1 MSCNTGHVG
10 TAGKRKAKL
19 LKMEKPGKL
28 SVRHLRG
35 LRLPWKTRDLHL
47 GNVYGPVQSRT
58 SAEWGRRPPHRSQER
73 LITKEGGARNWIR
86 LAQEWLRIVK
96 AEQPRRSF
104 FPTFSLEEGKV
115 LKET

>member
-35 LRLPWKTRDLHL
+35 LRLPWKTRYLRL

-58 SAEWGRRPPHRSQER
+58 SEEWSRQLLHHSQER